1 MIKYHFAYKR
11 TCRKCVDDLEQLK
24 KEMWVIVMNP
34 NAEIYSRFKSTIELQ
49 SLFKMSVFTLRYLL
63 FVANLSK
70 FNDLSN
76 LDKP

>member
-1 MIKYHFAYKR
+1 MVKYHFAYKR
-11 TCRKCVDDLEQLK
+11 ACRKCVDDLEQLK

-34 NAEIYSRFKSTIELQ
+34 NAEIYSRFKSTMELQ
-49 SLFKMSVFTLRYLL
+49 CLFKMSVFTLRYLL
-63 FVANLSK
+63 FVANMSK

>member
-1 MIKYHFAYKR
+1 MQKFIA
-11 TCRKCVDDLEQLK
+11 DSNLPE
-24 KEMWVIVMNP
+24 
-34 NAEIYSRFKSTIELQ
+34 SQ
-49 SLFKMSVFTLRYLL
+49 SLLKMSVFTLRYLL